1 MTEKDL
7 LAAREIKM
15 NLTDMSFKQKI
26 IALLTLPI
34 LGFLWLSVSAISKGV
49 ETTSE
54 MSSLNQLT
62 RLSVVYSE
70 LVHELQKERGMTAG
84 FIGSQGTKF
93 VSELRAQRTS
103 ADNRRN
109 QRTEY
114 WQSAGID
121 LPQISRLN
129 TEISQ
134 SLNQITSIRNRVDS
148 QSIPLSEALG
158 YYTKLNAKLLSVSA
172 LIAELSSDATIT
184 TETIAYYNFL
194 QGKERAGIER
204 AVLNNTFSKNEFG
217 PGMLVKFIS
226 LVTEQNTYFSN
237 FEVLGNPDN
246 VRFFEQQLNDRSV
259 AEVEKLRDVAES
271 KMSGFDVDPV
281 YWFAQSTARIVQLKK
296 TENQLADS
304 LIALTDQK
312 TQQAQSAMMGSITM
326 FVVITLFA
334 TFISFKAITD
344 LTTRVK
350 DLTRV
355 LSKVRHDNDLT
366 VRATYEGNSELGQI
380 SSSLNETLEKFSGV
394 IDSLSQSSLTLA
406 SAAEETA
413 QTCQYNSNTLVE
425 QQDQIGLIATATE
438 ELSATV
444 SEVAA
449 KTQQTASSAKLADE
463 QSQAGLSTV
472 QHSYQSIETLASEIN
487 GLAEKITHLHES
499 SNNINSVIDVIKSV
513 ADQTNLLALN
523 AAIEAARAGEQ
534 GRGFAVVADEVRTLA
549 QRTQESTLEIEGFIS
564 SLQSDVQ
571 TAFNVIDNS
580 KKMSSRA
587 VEDSRGVEQTLQDI
601 SGAVSEIF
609 SMTEQIATATEEQ
622 AVVTQDIAQNVVA
635 VEQKSTESTTG
646 ATQIAATAKEQAEL
660 ATSLKELSNTFKS

>member
-1 MTEKDL
+1 
-7 LAAREIKM
+7 M

-114 WQSAGID
+114 WQSAEID

-129 TEISQ
+129 NEISQ

-217 PGMLVKFIS
+217 PDMLVKFIS

>member
-114 WQSAGID
+114 WQSAEID

>member
-1 MTEKDL
+1 MKL
-7 LAAREIKM
+7 S
-15 NLTDMSFKQKI
+15 DMSFKQKI
-26 IALLTLPI
+26 IALLILPI

-49 ETTSE
+49 ETTNE

-93 VSELRAQRTS
+93 VSELRSQRTN
-103 ADNRRN
+103 ADNRRD
-109 QRTEY
+109 QRNEY
-114 WQSAGID
+114 WQSASIE
-121 LPQISRLN
+121 LPQITKLN
-129 TEISQ
+129 TEISR

-158 YYTKLNAKLLSVSA
+158 YYTQLNAKLLSVSA
-172 LIAELSSDATIT
+172 LIAELSSDSTIT

-237 FEVLGNPDN
+237 FKVLSEPEN

-259 AEVEKLRDVAES
+259 AEVEKLRQLAES

-296 TENQLADS
+296 TENQVAES
-304 LIALTDQK
+304 LIALTEQK
-312 TQQAQSAMMGSITM
+312 ATDARSAMMASITM

-334 TFISFKAITD
+334 TFVSFKTITD

-350 DLTRV
+350 DLTQI
-355 LSKVRHDNDLT
+355 LSKVRDDNDLT
-366 VRATYEGNSELGQI
+366 VRARYLGDSELGQI
-380 SSSLNETLEKFSGV
+380 SSSLNATLEKFSQV

-444 SEVAA
+444 NEVAA
-449 KTQQTASSAKLADE
+449 KTQQTATSAKMVDQ
-463 QSQAGLSTV
+463 QSQEGLSTV
-472 QHSYQSIETLASEIN
+472 QHSYQSIEILASEIN

-580 KKMSSRA
+580 KTMSSKA
-587 VEDSRGVEQTLQDI
+587 VEDSKDVENTLQSI
-601 SGAVSEIF
+601 STAISEIF

>member
-1 MTEKDL
+1 MK
-7 LAAREIKM
+7 
-15 NLTDMSFKQKI
+15 LTDMSFKQKI
-26 IALLTLPI
+26 IALLILPI

-49 ETTSE
+49 ETKTE

-93 VSELRAQRTS
+93 VSELASQRTS

-109 QRTEY
+109 QRNDY
-114 WQSAGID
+114 WQSANIE
-121 LPQISRLN
+121 LPQINRLN

-134 SLNQITSIRNRVDS
+134 SLNQLSSIRNRVDS

-172 LIAELSSDATIT
+172 LIAELSSDAAIT

-217 PGMLVKFIS
+217 PGMLVRFIS
-226 LVTEQNTYFSN
+226 LVTQQNTYFSN
-237 FEVLGNPDN
+237 FEVLGNPEN

-259 AEVEKLRDVAES
+259 AEVEKLRGLAES

-281 YWFAQSTARIVQLKK
+281 YWFSQSTARIVQLKK
-296 TENQLADS
+296 TENRLAES
-304 LIALTDQK
+304 LIALTEK
-312 TQQAQSAMMGSITM
+312 KMSEAQSAMMMSIGL
-326 FVVITLFA
+326 FALITLFA
-334 TFISFKAITD
+334 TFVSYKAISD
-344 LTTRVK
+344 LTMRVK
-350 DLTRV
+350 DLTV
-355 LSKVRHDNDLT
+355 MLSKVRNDNDLT
-366 VRATYEGNSELGQI
+366 VRAKFVGNSELGQI
-380 SSSLNETLEKFSGV
+380 SSALNETLEKFSNV
-394 IDSLSQSSLTLA
+394 IDNLSQSSLTLA
-406 SAAEETA
+406 SAAEETS
-413 QTCQYNSNTLVE
+413 QTCHYNSNTLVQ
-425 QQDQIGLIATATE
+425 QQDQIGLVATATE

-444 SEVAA
+444 NEVAA
-449 KTQQTASSAKLADE
+449 KTQQTASSAKLVDE
-463 QSQAGLSTV
+463 QSQEGLSTV
-472 QHSYQSIETLASEIN
+472 QNSYHSIEKLASEIN
-487 GLAEKITHLHES
+487 DLAEKITHLHES

-513 ADQTNLLALN
+513 AEQTNLLALN

-549 QRTQESTLEIEGFIS
+549 QRTQQSTAEIEGFIS

-580 KKMSSRA
+580 QKMSSKA
-587 VEDSRGVEQTLQDI
+587 VEDSKEVEHTLQGI
-601 SGAVSEIF
+601 SASVSEIF

-622 AVVTQDIAQNVVA
+622 AVVTQDIAQNVMA

-646 ATQIAATAKEQAEL
+646 ATQIAATAKEQAQL
-660 ATSLKELSNTFKS
+660 AASLKDIASTFKS

>member
-1 MTEKDL
+1 MK
-7 LAAREIKM
+7 
-15 NLTDMSFKQKI
+15 LTDMSFKQKI
-26 IALLTLPI
+26 IALLILPI
-34 LGFLWLSVSAISKGV
+34 LGFLWLSVSEISKGV
-49 ETTSE
+49 ETTRE

-109 QRTEY
+109 QRSEY
-114 WQSAGID
+114 WQSAEID

-226 LVTEQNTYFSN
+226 LVTQQNTYFSN

-296 TENQLADS
+296 TENQLAES
-304 LIALTDQK
+304 LIALTENK
-312 TQQAQSAMMGSITM
+312 ASEAQSAMFASIAV
-326 FVVITLFA
+326 FVVITFFA
-334 TFISFKAITD
+334 TFVSFKVITD
-344 LTTRVK
+344 LTLRVK
-350 DLTRV
+350 NLTSV
-355 LSKVRHDNDLT
+355 LSVVRDDNDLT
-366 VRATYEGNSELGQI
+366 VRAKYLGESELGHI
-380 SSSLNETLEKFSGV
+380 SSSLNETLEKFSQV
-394 IDSLSQSSLTLA
+394 IDNLSQSSLTLA

-444 SEVAA
+444 NEVAA

-487 GLAEKITHLHES
+487 SLAEKITHLHDS

-513 ADQTNLLALN
+513 AEQTNLLALN

-549 QRTQESTLEIEGFIS
+549 QRTQESTSEIEGFIS

>member
-1 MTEKDL
+1 MK
-7 LAAREIKM
+7 
-15 NLTDMSFKQKI
+15 LTDMSFKQKI
-26 IALLTLPI
+26 IALLILPI
-34 LGFLWLSVSAISKGV
+34 LGFLWLSVSEISKGV
-49 ETTSE
+49 ETTRE

-109 QRTEY
+109 QRAEY
-114 WQSAGID
+114 WQSAEID

-226 LVTEQNTYFSN
+226 LVTQQNTYFSN
-237 FEVLGNPDN
+237 FEVLGNPSN
-246 VRFFEQQLNDRSV
+246 VHFFEQQLNDRSV
-259 AEVEKLRDVAES
+259 AEVEKLRDLAES

-296 TENQLADS
+296 TENQLAES
-304 LIALTDQK
+304 LIALTENK
-312 TQQAQSAMMGSITM
+312 ASEAQSAMFASIAV
-326 FVVITLFA
+326 FVAITFFA
-334 TFISFKAITD
+334 TFVSFKVITD
-344 LTTRVK
+344 LTLRVK
-350 DLTRV
+350 NLTSV
-355 LSKVRHDNDLT
+355 LSVVRDDNDLT
-366 VRATYEGNSELGQI
+366 VRAKYLGESELGHI
-380 SSSLNETLEKFSGV
+380 SSSLNETLEKFSQV
-394 IDSLSQSSLTLA
+394 IDNLSQSSLTLA

-444 SEVAA
+444 NEVAA

-487 GLAEKITHLHES
+487 GLAEKITHLHDS

-513 ADQTNLLALN
+513 AEQTNLLALN

-549 QRTQESTLEIEGFIS
+549 QRTQESTSEIEGFIS

-660 ATSLKELSNTFKS
+660 AASLKELSNTFKS

>member
-114 WQSAGID
+114 WQSAEID

-148 QSIPLSEALG
+148 QSIQLSEALG

>member
-1 MTEKDL
+1 MK
-7 LAAREIKM
+7 
-15 NLTDMSFKQKI
+15 LTDMSFKQKI
-26 IALLTLPI
+26 IALLILPI

-84 FIGSQGTKF
+84 FIGSQGTQF
-93 VSELRAQRTS
+93 VSELRSQRAS
-103 ADNRRN
+103 ADTRRD
-109 QRTEY
+109 QRSEY
-114 WQSAGID
+114 WQSADID
-121 LPQISRLN
+121 LPQITKLN
-129 TEISQ
+129 TEISR

-158 YYTKLNAKLLSVSA
+158 YYTQLNAKLLSVSA

-217 PGMLVKFIS
+217 PGMLVRFIS
-226 LVTEQNTYFSN
+226 LMTEQNTYFSN
-237 FEVLGNPDN
+237 FKVLSTPSN
-246 VRFFEQQLNDRSV
+246 VSFFEQQLNDRSV
-259 AEVEKLRDVAES
+259 AEVEKLRQLAQS

-304 LIALTDQK
+304 LIALTEQK
-312 TQQAQSAMMGSITM
+312 TTEAQTAMMASIAM

-334 TFISFKAITD
+334 TFVSFKAITD

-350 DLTRV
+350 DLTLV
-355 LSKVRHDNDLT
+355 LSKVRDDNDLT
-366 VRATYEGNSELGQI
+366 VRATYVGSSELGQI
-380 SSSLNETLEKFSGV
+380 SLSLNETLEKFSQV
-394 IDSLSQSSLTLA
+394 IDNLSQSSLTLA

-425 QQDQIGLIATATE
+425 QQNQIGLIATATE

-444 SEVAA
+444 NEVAA
-449 KTQQTASSAKLADE
+449 KTQQTATSAKMVDQ
-463 QSQAGLSTV
+463 QSQEGLSTV
-472 QHSYQSIETLASEIN
+472 QHSYESIEILASEIN

-534 GRGFAVVADEVRTLA
+534 G
-549 QRTQESTLEIEGFIS
+549 
-564 SLQSDVQ
+564 
-571 TAFNVIDNS
+571 
-580 KKMSSRA
+580 
-587 VEDSRGVEQTLQDI
+587 
-601 SGAVSEIF
+601 
-609 SMTEQIATATEEQ
+609 
-622 AVVTQDIAQNVVA
+622 
-635 VEQKSTESTTG
+635 
-646 ATQIAATAKEQAEL
+646 
-660 ATSLKELSNTFKS
+660 

>member
-1 MTEKDL
+1 
-7 LAAREIKM
+7 M

-114 WQSAGID
+114 WQSAEID

-129 TEISQ
+129 NEISQ

>member
-1 MTEKDL
+1 MK
-7 LAAREIKM
+7 
-15 NLTDMSFKQKI
+15 LTDMSFKQKI
-26 IALLTLPI
+26 IALLILPI
-34 LGFLWLSVSAISKGV
+34 LGFLWLSASTISKSV

-84 FIGSQGTKF
+84 FIGSKGTKF
-93 VSELRAQRTS
+93 VSELQSQRTS
-103 ADNRRN
+103 ADNRRA
-109 QRTEY
+109 QRNEY
-114 WQSAGID
+114 WQSAAID
-121 LPQISRLN
+121 LPQITRLN
-129 TEISQ
+129 NEISQ

-237 FEVLGNPDN
+237 FEVLSNPDN

-259 AEVEKLRDVAES
+259 AEVEKLRSLAES

-281 YWFAQSTARIVQLKK
+281 YWFSQSTARIVQLKK
-296 TENQLADS
+296 TENHLAES
-304 LIALTDQK
+304 LIALTEK
-312 TQQAQSAMMGSITM
+312 KMSEAQSAMMMSISL
-326 FVVITLFA
+326 FALVTLFA
-334 TFISFKAITD
+334 TFVSFKAISD
-344 LTTRVK
+344 LTMRVK
-350 DLTRV
+350 DLTV
-355 LSKVRHDNDLT
+355 MLSKVRNDNDLT
-366 VRATYEGNSELGQI
+366 VRAKYVGNSELGQI
-380 SSSLNETLEKFSGV
+380 SSALNETLEKFSNV
-394 IDSLSQSSLTLA
+394 IDNLSQSSLTLA
-406 SAAEETA
+406 SAAEETS
-413 QTCQYNSNTLVE
+413 QTCHYNSNTLVQ
-425 QQDQIGLIATATE
+425 QQDQIGLVATATE

-444 SEVAA
+444 NEVAA
-449 KTQQTASSAKLADE
+449 KTQQTASSAKLVDE
-463 QSQAGLSTV
+463 QSQEGLSTV
-472 QHSYQSIETLASEIN
+472 QNSYHSIENLASEIN
-487 GLAEKITHLHES
+487 DLAEKITHLHES

-513 ADQTNLLALN
+513 AEQTNLLALN

-549 QRTQESTLEIEGFIS
+549 QRTQQSTAEIEGFIS

-580 KKMSSRA
+580 QKMSSKA
-587 VEDSRGVEQTLQDI
+587 VEDSREVEQTLQGI
-601 SGAVSEIF
+601 SNAVSEIF

-622 AVVTQDIAQNVVA
+622 AVVTQDIAQNVMA

-660 ATSLKELSNTFKS
+660 AASLKEIANTFKS

>member
-1 MTEKDL
+1 MK
-7 LAAREIKM
+7 
-15 NLTDMSFKQKI
+15 LTDMSFKQKI
-26 IALLTLPI
+26 IALLILPI

-54 MSSLNQLT
+54 MTSLNQLT

-93 VSELRAQRTS
+93 VSELRAQRAS

-109 QRTEY
+109 LKTEY

-121 LPQISRLN
+121 LPQIARLN

-184 TETIAYYNFL
+184 KETIAYYNFL

-237 FEVLGNPDN
+237 FKVLSNPDN

-259 AEVEKLRDVAES
+259 AEVEKLRDLAES

-281 YWFAQSTARIVQLKK
+281 YWFSQSTARIIQLKK
-296 TENQLADS
+296 TENHLAES
-304 LIALTDQK
+304 LITLTEQK
-312 TQQAQSAMMGSITM
+312 AASARSAMITSIAI
-326 FVVITLFA
+326 FVVITLFS
-334 TFISFKAITD
+334 TFVSVKAITD

-355 LSKVRHDNDLT
+355 LSKVRDENDLT
-366 VRATYEGNSELGQI
+366 VRATYEGKSELGQI
-380 SSSLNETLEKFSGV
+380 SLSLNTTLEKFSEV
-394 IDSLSQSSLTLA
+394 IDNLSQSSLTLA

-413 QTCQYNSNTLVE
+413 QTCQYNSNTLVD

-444 SEVAA
+444 NEVAA
-449 KTQQTASSAKLADE
+449 KTQQTASSAKLANK
-463 QSQAGLSTV
+463 QSQEGLSTV
-472 QHSYQSIETLASEIN
+472 QHSYQSIENLASEIN
-487 GLAEKITHLHES
+487 DLAEKIAHLHDS

-549 QRTQESTLEIEGFIS
+549 QRTQESTLEIEGFIG
-564 SLQSDVQ
+564 SLQADVQ

-580 KKMSSRA
+580 KEMSSRA
-587 VEDSRGVEQTLQDI
+587 VEDSRGVEKTLQDI
-601 SGAVSEIF
+601 SVAVSEIF

-622 AVVTQDIAQNVVA
+622 AVVTQDIAQNVMA

-660 ATSLKELSNTFKS
+660 AASLKQLSNTFKS

>member
-1 MTEKDL
+1 
-7 LAAREIKM
+7 M

-114 WQSAGID
+114 WQSAEID

-148 QSIPLSEALG
+148 QSLPLSEALG

>member
-1 MTEKDL
+1 MKL
-7 LAAREIKM
+7 S
-15 NLTDMSFKQKI
+15 DMSFKQKI
-26 IALLTLPI
+26 IALLILPI

-84 FIGSQGTKF
+84 FIGSQGTQF
-93 VSELRAQRTS
+93 VSELRSQRTS
-103 ADNRRN
+103 ADSRRD
-109 QRTEY
+109 QRNEY
-114 WQSAGID
+114 WQSADID
-121 LPQISRLN
+121 LPQINRLN
-129 TEISQ
+129 SEISQ
-134 SLNQITSIRNRVDS
+134 SLNQITTIRNRVDS

-172 LIAELSSDATIT
+172 LIAELSSDSTIT

-312 TQQAQSAMMGSITM
+312 TQQAQSAMMGSIAM

-334 TFISFKAITD
+334 TFVSFKAITD

-350 DLTRV
+350 DLNLV
-355 LSKVRHDNDLT
+355 LSKVRDDNDLT
-366 VRATYEGNSELGQI
+366 VRATYLGESELGQI
-380 SSSLNETLEKFSGV
+380 SSSLNETLEKFSQV
-394 IDSLSQSSLTLA
+394 IDNLSQSSLTLA

-444 SEVAA
+444 NEVAA
-449 KTQQTASSAKLADE
+449 KTQQTATSAKMVDQ
-463 QSQAGLSTV
+463 QSQEGLSTV
-472 QHSYQSIETLASEIN
+472 QHSYESIEILASEIN

-571 TAFNVIDNS
+571 TAFNVIENS

-587 VEDSRGVEQTLQDI
+587 VEDSREVEQTLQDI
-601 SGAVSEIF
+601 SSAVSEIF

>member
-1 MTEKDL
+1 MK
-7 LAAREIKM
+7 
-15 NLTDMSFKQKI
+15 LTDMSFKQKI
-26 IALLTLPI
+26 IALLILPI

-93 VSELRAQRTS
+93 VSELRAQRAS

-109 QRTEY
+109 LKTEY

-121 LPQISRLN
+121 LPQIARLN

-184 TETIAYYNFL
+184 KETIAYYNFL

-237 FEVLGNPDN
+237 FKVLSNPDN

-259 AEVEKLRDVAES
+259 AEVEKLRDLAES

-281 YWFAQSTARIVQLKK
+281 YWFSQSTARIIQLKK
-296 TENQLADS
+296 TENHLAES
-304 LIALTDQK
+304 LITLTEQK
-312 TQQAQSAMMGSITM
+312 AASARSAMITSIAI
-326 FVVITLFA
+326 FVVITLFS
-334 TFISFKAITD
+334 TFVSVKAITD

-355 LSKVRHDNDLT
+355 LSKVRDENDLT
-366 VRATYEGNSELGQI
+366 VRATYEGKSELGQI
-380 SSSLNETLEKFSGV
+380 SLSLNTTLEKFSEV
-394 IDSLSQSSLTLA
+394 IDNLSQSSLTLA

-413 QTCQYNSNTLVE
+413 QTCQYNSNTLVD

-444 SEVAA
+444 NEVAA
-449 KTQQTASSAKLADE
+449 KTQQTASSAKLANK
-463 QSQAGLSTV
+463 QSQEGLSTV
-472 QHSYQSIETLASEIN
+472 QHSYQSIENLASEIN
-487 GLAEKITHLHES
+487 DLAEKIAHLHDS

-549 QRTQESTLEIEGFIS
+549 QRTQESTLEIEGFIG
-564 SLQSDVQ
+564 SLQADVQ

-580 KKMSSRA
+580 KEMSSRA
-587 VEDSRGVEQTLQDI
+587 VEDSRGVEKTLQDI
-601 SGAVSEIF
+601 SVAVSEIF

-622 AVVTQDIAQNVVA
+622 AVVTQDIAQNVMA

-660 ATSLKELSNTFKS
+660 AASLKQLSNTFKS